1 MTEGGEEGVVVAIET
16 AAGWTDITGTMASDD
31 ITVVVER
38 EDAAEATAG
47 IKATVAEAKEV
58 VASEAEAGVIAA
70 ETVAWEDVVGG
81 RREVGGHTVELVDTA
96 APGSLAIEEE
106 EEVAGATAA

>member
-1 MTEGGEEGVVVAIET
+1 M
-16 AAGWTDITGTMASDD
+16 AGWADLTGTVASDD

-38 EDAAEATAG
+38 EEAAEATAG
-47 IKATVAEAKEV
+47 IKATEAEAREV

-70 ETVAWEDVVGG
+70 ETVAWDNVVGG
-81 RREVGGHTVELVDTA
+81 KREVEGHTVELVDTA

>member
-1 MTEGGEEGVVVAIET
+1 M
-16 AAGWTDITGTMASDD
+16 AGWADLTGTVASDD

-38 EDAAEATAG
+38 EEAAEATAG
-47 IKATVAEAKEV
+47 IKATEAEAREV

-70 ETVAWEDVVGG
+70 ETVAWDDVVGG
-81 RREVGGHTVELVDTA
+81 EREVEGHTVELVDTA